1 MLLVKASLW
10 EDLPMKLS
18 IFTVATPDM
27 TPDRLAASVQ
37 KAGLEGIEWRYKEV
51 PQSIKG
57 DQPSFWG
64 NNLSTISPSGG
75 DEQITYVRQ
84 LTEQFGLTTLS
95 LTPYLT
101 VADVQGTEEVLQA
114 AKKLGAH
121 HIRLGST
128 PYDGSRTHGELFEKT
143 VTYLKN
149 VEPLCKQYGIKGLI
163 ETHHGTITASA
174 SAARQVVNI
183 CNPEY
188 VGVLYDPGN
197 MVYEGYE
204 NYRMGMEILG
214 PYLAHV
220 HVKNAGWRSTLE
232 HETDGSVKWKTD
244 WMPMKQGMVP
254 WKQIVDD
261 LKFVG
266 YDGYLGLEDFSLQY
280 NSDEMLRQF
289 ADYMKSLLEN

>member
-1 MLLVKASLW
+1 
-10 EDLPMKLS
+10 MKLS
-18 IFTVATPDM
+18 IFTVATPDL
-27 TPDRLAASVQ
+27 TPDRLVAAAQ
-37 KAGLEGIEWRYKEV
+37 NAGIEGIEWRYKEV
-51 PQSIKG
+51 PQSIKV
-57 DQPSFWG
+57 DKPSFWG

-75 DEQITYVRQ
+75 DEQLTYFRQ
-84 LTEQFGLTTLS
+84 LTEQAGLITLS

-101 VADVQGTEEVLQA
+101 AGDVQGTEEVLQA
-114 AKKLGAH
+114 AKKIGAKY
-121 HIRLGST
+121 IRLGST
-128 PYDGSRTHGELFEKT
+128 AYDRTRTHHDLYDQT

-174 SAARQVVNI
+174 SAARQVVDTL
-183 CNPEY
+183 NPDY
-188 VGVLYDPGN
+188 VGILYDPGN

-220 HVKNAGWRSTLE
+220 HVKNAGWTPGLS
-232 HETDGSVKWKTD
+232 HESDGSVIWKTD

-254 WKQIVDD
+254 WKLILDD

-266 YDGYLGLEDFSLQY
+266 YEGYLGLEDFSQQFG
-280 NSDEMLRQF
+280 SEEMLQQF

>member
-1 MLLVKASLW
+1 MLLIKASFK
-10 EDLPMKLS
+10 EEIKMKLS

-27 TPDRLAASVQ
+27 TPDRLAAAAQS
-37 KAGLEGIEWRYKEV
+37 AGLEGIEWRYKEV

-57 DQPSFWG
+57 DKPSFWG
-64 NNLSTISPSGG
+64 NNLSTIAPSGE
-75 DEQITYVRQ
+75 DEQITYFRQ
-84 LTEQFGLTTLS
+84 LTEQYGLTTLS

-101 VADVQGTEEVLQA
+101 AGDVQGTEEVLQA
-114 AKKLGAH
+114 AKKLGAKY
-121 HIRLGST
+121 IRLGST
-128 PYDGSRTHGELFEKT
+128 AYDRSRTHNELFEQT
-143 VTYLKN
+143 VTYLTN

-174 SAARQVVNI
+174 SAARQAVNSL
-183 CNPEY
+183 NPEY
-188 VGVLYDPGN
+188 VGILYDPGN

-220 HVKNAGWRSTLE
+220 HVKNAGWTSTKE

-254 WKQIVDD
+254 WKLILDD

-280 NSDEMLRQF
+280 SSPEMLHQF